1 MKSQIIIEISYREIK
16 KLAPW
21 ICAHMVSFNLE
32 KKIFITRNSSDAS
45 QIELE
50 SIRQLQLKDKRL
62 FEMAQ
67 KAFPSFIMAY
77 KNHECKYIFRER
89 DLLRDIGKYAT
100 CFGLLKM
107 PKLEE
112 LKHKKITDFEDSDFD
127 IR

>member
-1 MKSQIIIEISYREIK
+1 MAQ
-16 KLAPW
+16 W
-21 ICAHMVSFNLE
+21 ICARTVSFNPEDLSL
-32 KKIFITRNSSDAS
+32 KNLDAP

-50 SIRQLQLKDKRL
+50 SIRQLQIKDKRL

>member
-1 MKSQIIIEISYREIK
+1 
-16 KLAPW
+16 
-21 ICAHMVSFNLE
+21 
-32 KKIFITRNSSDAS
+32 
-45 QIELE
+45 
-50 SIRQLQLKDKRL
+50 
-62 FEMAQ
+62 MAQ

-127 IR
+127 IRWENSWSNLKFMINQQETGV